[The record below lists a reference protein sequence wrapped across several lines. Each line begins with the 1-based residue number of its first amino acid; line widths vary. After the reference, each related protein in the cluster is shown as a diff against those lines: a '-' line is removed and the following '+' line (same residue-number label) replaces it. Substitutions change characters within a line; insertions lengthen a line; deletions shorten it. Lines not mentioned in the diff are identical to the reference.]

1 MRYVIIR
8 DDDTNALTPPEFL
21 ERLYRPLLD
30 QGLPI
35 NLATVP
41 EVTTDARTANGQPE
55 GFLLPQVTVDKTAN
69 GKPAKARGNDCL
81 KSFEMQSSESSSK
94 PGNRTT
100 LPLPENQSLVRY
112 LHENPGYHIVQH
124 GLHHDYL
131 EFDRADRAEVA
142 ARLARGTQLLI
153 EAGFP
158 RPQTFVAPYDRLS
171 QNALREVSSRF
182 RILSTGWFELKR
194 LPRAWWPQYAL
205 KKLRR
210 TSHWQVGRTLLLTH
224 PGCMLSYHR
233 AYATVL
239 GTITQHVSKQQ
250 LTVLVTHW
258 WEYFRDGSP
267 DEAFID
273 LLHETGEYLAGNR
286 DIKVISFSDLL
297 TQRIRL
303 N

>member
-21 ERLYRPLLD
+21 ERLYRPLL
-30 QGLPI
+30 GHNLPI

-41 EVTTDARTANGQPE
+41 EVTTDAHMANGQPE
-55 GFLLPQVTVDKTAN
+55 GFLLPQGRTPESASKSGSNGLGGGCLETSKTGA
-69 GKPAKARGNDCL
+69 AKA
-81 KSFEMQSSESSSK
+81 SSK
-94 PGNRTT
+94 PRNGTI
-100 LPLPENQSLVRY
+100 PLPTNQKLLRY
-112 LHENPGYHIVQH
+112 LHSNPGYHIVQH

-142 ARLARGTQLLI
+142 ARLERGTQLLL

-171 QNALREVSSRF
+171 QTALREVSARF
-182 RILSTGWFELKR
+182 RVLSTGWFELKR

-205 KKLRR
+205 KKLRGAP
-210 TSHWQVGRTLLLTH
+210 HWQVGRTLLLTH
-224 PGCMLSYHR
+224 PGCLLSYQHT
-233 AYATVL
+233 YATIL
-239 GTITQHVSKQQ
+239 GAITRHVSSQR

-258 WEYFRDGSP
+258 WEYFRDGTP

-273 LLHETGEYLAGNR
+273 LLHETGEYLAGNP

-297 TQRIRL
+297 TDHIPL